1 MCDIF
6 KFIICMIPFCFF
18 QCSRVAVEK
27 FNGAVR
33 MPSCCRVRVLEVS
46 EWKEKEEE
54 EKKIVVH
61 FDVVNENDKA
71 VMVGGVVVFQGLG
84 SRAML

>member
-1 MCDIF
+1 M
-6 KFIICMIPFCFF
+6 KPFCSF

-27 FNGAVR
+27 FKGVVR

-46 EWKEKEEE
+46 EWE

-61 FDVVNENDKA
+61 FDVVDANDKA

-84 SRAML
+84 RAML

>member
-1 MCDIF
+1 M
-6 KFIICMIPFCFF
+6 
-18 QCSRVAVEK
+18 
-27 FNGAVR
+27 
-33 MPSCCRVRVLEVS
+33 LEVS

>member
-1 MCDIF
+1 M
-6 KFIICMIPFCFF
+6 
-18 QCSRVAVEK
+18 
-27 FNGAVR
+27 
-33 MPSCCRVRVLEVS
+33 LEVS

-84 SRAML
+84 SRAMLWRRLTVNSLKIHVSLLRVHYCNFNE